1 MIHVRFLTLF
11 ILQRMNDLQAIAF
24 KPSTYDPVADWNDCE
39 ETLKEVEI
47 EKEGGYRE
55 KYFVQV
61 TPGLNKLRKAEIN
74 DSVQN
79 GLHQGKDRPACI
91 HKIFA

>member
-24 KPSTYDPVADWNDCE
+24 KSSTYDPVADWNDRKK
-39 ETLKEVEI
+39 TLKEVEI

-55 KYFVQV
+55 
-61 TPGLNKLRKAEIN
+61 
-74 DSVQN
+74 
-79 GLHQGKDRPACI
+79 
-91 HKIFA
+91 